1 MLSITDLF
9 RLKDFEV
16 QDRFRRYIDERVSML
31 LTDYADMLTSRL
43 RDTILYSRLLG
54 ILLPLQT
61 EGRRLKVCLA

>member
-31 LTDYADMLTSRL
+31 MTGDTALTGRL
-43 RDTILYSRLLG
+43 ENTILYSRLLG